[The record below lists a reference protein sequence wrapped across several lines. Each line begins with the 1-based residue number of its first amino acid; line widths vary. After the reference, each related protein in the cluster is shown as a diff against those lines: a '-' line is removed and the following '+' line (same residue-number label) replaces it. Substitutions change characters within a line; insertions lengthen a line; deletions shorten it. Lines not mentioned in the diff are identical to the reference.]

1 MRPID
6 DRTAGLS
13 GHWVVRYLGD
23 GEPPPADVTLIQ
35 RTVDEFGHTDDK
47 IAYVMHADFKRL
59 FLTSLFAKVRPQPDL
74 LRSIYNTAVTIIDF
88 HQQHATLEVYNS
100 IEHLTPELVS
110 R

>member
-35 RTVDEFGHTDDK
+35 RTVHVLDTTARMLLIEAT
-47 IAYVMHADFKRL
+47 
-59 FLTSLFAKVRPQPDL
+59 PDQL
-74 LRSIYNTAVTIIDF
+74 AGLIRALPHWTAERERSF
-88 HQQHATLEVYNS
+88 TLV
-100 IEHLTPELVS
+100 P
-110 R
+110 